1 LDAIGDFDLSHDG
14 SQSSGSPLH
23 ANAGSGLQLSLPH
36 RIRPPVFLLEWR
48 HRQFP
53 SSLSS
58 KTIEFLIPPFPQ
70 HKKLMKYLLWFEQ
83 VLFRMN
89 LMTVVICL
97 CMNRPYQSY
106 YFVPLVS
113 FWYLVVYIVLAIPPK
128 VSAAICD
135 ANSVAYLYIIVKL
148 CSLLAAIT
156 VLYMSEVIELFVNP

>member
-1 LDAIGDFDLSHDG
+1 
-14 SQSSGSPLH
+14 
-23 ANAGSGLQLSLPH
+23 
-36 RIRPPVFLLEWR
+36 
-48 HRQFP
+48 
-53 SSLSS
+53 
-58 KTIEFLIPPFPQ
+58 
-70 HKKLMKYLLWFEQ
+70 MKYLLWFEQ

-128 VSAAICD
+128 VSTAICD
-135 ANSVAYLYIIVKL
+135 ANSVDYLYIIVKL

>member
-1 LDAIGDFDLSHDG
+1 
-14 SQSSGSPLH
+14 
-23 ANAGSGLQLSLPH
+23 
-36 RIRPPVFLLEWR
+36 
-48 HRQFP
+48 
-53 SSLSS
+53 
-58 KTIEFLIPPFPQ
+58 
-70 HKKLMKYLLWFEQ
+70 MKYLLWFEQ

-148 CSLLAAIT
+148 SSLLAAIT
-156 VLYMSEVIELFVNP
+156 CQSSLNYLRILKTR